1 MKVLGKDEFI
11 TKFETFLVI
20 KKELEYSRNIDKHL
34 YNKYLINK
42 DDNFKEIYE
51 KYFMKLISDKILYK
65 SIHKYIMD
73 TCPHVIPK
81 NIYHKNDN
89 ESKDIIQDISNK
101 IVQFFK
107 NIDIYDFDKKE
118 KIQMIDIHCVNIV
131 DLYVI
136 MNYAD
141 KKCEEYKIE
150 QILNMLKDVH
160 ITNNNS

>member
-51 KYFMKLISDKILYK
+51 K
-65 SIHKYIMD
+65 
-73 TCPHVIPK
+73 
-81 NIYHKNDN
+81 
-89 ESKDIIQDISNK
+89 
-101 IVQFFK
+101 
-107 NIDIYDFDKKE
+107 
-118 KIQMIDIHCVNIV
+118 
-131 DLYVI
+131 
-136 MNYAD
+136 
-141 KKCEEYKIE
+141 CEEYKIE